1 MNLTK
6 ESKKILYVLYKEYEK
21 RRKSGQSRS
30 ASRFFSSASDIQN
43 NFFPS
48 IPLIDI
54 EDSLR
59 ELGRSGFLNNFYA
72 DNTIYICNL
81 SDHAITTM
89 EELPKDRL
97 ISITDFIAKFIP

>member
-6 ESKKILYVLYKEYEK
+6 ESKKVLYVLYKEYEK

-30 ASRFFSSASDIQN
+30 DSRFFSSASDIQS

-48 IPLIDI
+48 IPLADI

-59 ELGRSGFLNNFYA
+59 ELGINGFLNNFYA

-81 SDHAITTM
+81 SDYAIATM
-89 EELPKDRL
+89 EELPKDRFV
-97 ISITDFIAKFIP
+97 SITDFISKFIP